1 GITLNIK
8 MNSFFGS
15 NIDNYMSVLVVKKL
29 QFLAVFF
36 MLLIV
41 PAMFICEE
49 YLVKRKLESDM
60 KGV

>member
-1 GITLNIK
+1 

-15 NIDNYMSVLVVKKL
+15 NMDNYISVLVVKKL
-29 QFLAVFF
+29 QFLVVFF

-41 PAMFICEE
+41 PALFICEE
-49 YLVKRKLESDM
+49 YLVKRKLSADV